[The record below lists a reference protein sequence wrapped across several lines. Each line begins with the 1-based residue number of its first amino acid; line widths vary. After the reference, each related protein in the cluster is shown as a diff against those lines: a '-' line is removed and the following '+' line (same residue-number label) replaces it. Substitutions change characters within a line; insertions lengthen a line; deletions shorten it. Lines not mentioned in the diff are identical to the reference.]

1 VITRLAF
8 CWVLVLTLAW
18 ALPAHAQFDKTTW
31 PARQVTP
38 LLNVQDLQGQRW
50 SADQLK
56 GRVVVLNFWAT
67 WCAPCKEELP
77 SLQTL
82 HEISGGNP
90 LVIGVNVREPA
101 ARVKRYLQATGLDFP
116 VVLDPQGELA
126 KQWGVT
132 VYPTT
137 ILMGPDGKA
146 QWRVKG
152 DVDWSGP
159 EAQRWLQSM
168 LSPMP
173 NPIQR

>member
-1 VITRLAF
+1 MKECARLAAALLLVI
-8 CWVLVLTLAW
+8 CWPV
-18 ALPAHAQFDKTTW
+18 HAQFEKTRW
-31 PARQVTP
+31 PARQLTP
-38 LLNVQDLQGQRW
+38 PVDWQDVQGQRW
-50 SADQLK
+50 HAASLAN
-56 GRVVVLNFWAT
+56 RVVVLNFWAT

-126 KQWGVT
+126 KQWGVS

-146 QWRVKG
+146 QWRIKG

-168 LSPMP
+168 P
-173 NPIQR
+173 NPSPAHTPAQR

>member
-1 VITRLAF
+1 MTAYVAALL
-8 CWVLVLTLAW
+8 LVLSW
-18 ALPAHAQFDKTTW
+18 PAHAQFEKTRW
-31 PARQVTP
+31 PTRQLTP
-38 LLNVQDLQGQRW
+38 PVDWQDVQGQRW
-50 SADQLK
+50 NAASLK
-56 GRVVVLNFWAT
+56 NRVVVLNFWAT

-101 ARVKRYLQATGLDFP
+101 ARVSRYMQSTGLDFP

-126 KQWGVT
+126 KQWGVS

-137 ILMGPDGKA
+137 ILIGLDGKA

-152 DVDWSGP
+152 DVDWSGS

-168 LSPMP
+168 PITSPTST
-173 NPIQR
+173 QR